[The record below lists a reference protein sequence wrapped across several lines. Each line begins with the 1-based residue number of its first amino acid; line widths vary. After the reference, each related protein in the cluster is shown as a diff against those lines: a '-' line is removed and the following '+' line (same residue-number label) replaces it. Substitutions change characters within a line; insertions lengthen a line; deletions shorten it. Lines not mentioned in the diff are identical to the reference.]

1 MMHKILIT
9 FLLLISLTSCATAE
23 EYSSEKYLPTDQ
35 NGYVNFVQ
43 ALESGKPVIAKFG
56 LEICTGCIEANQ
68 LLISLMSSYRG
79 SIYFSTIDLMENR
92 EAETT
97 YHLTVMPTII
107 FFDPSGKEIH
117 RIEGLVTKEA
127 VVKQLDK
134 MIRSNQNE

>member
-1 MMHKILIT
+1 MRKILIT
-9 FLLLISLTSCATAE
+9 FLLLISLTSCATADE
-23 EYSSEKYLPTDQ
+23 FVSERTLPTNQ
-35 NGYVNFVQ
+35 YGYVDFNL
-43 ALESGKPVIAKFG
+43 ALGSGKPLISKFG

-68 LLISLMSSYRG
+68 LLISLMPSYRE
-79 SIYFSTIDLMENR
+79 SVYFSSVDLMENR
-92 EAETT
+92 EAEEK

-127 VVKQLDK
+127 VVKQLDE